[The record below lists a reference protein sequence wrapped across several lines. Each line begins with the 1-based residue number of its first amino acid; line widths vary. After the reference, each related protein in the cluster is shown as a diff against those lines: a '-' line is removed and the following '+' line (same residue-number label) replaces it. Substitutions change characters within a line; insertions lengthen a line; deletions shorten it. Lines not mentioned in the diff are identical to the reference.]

1 MKEFFKYVFAT
12 IVGIFV
18 FFVVAGIFGVMSV
31 VGMVASSQAT
41 QNVEDNS
48 VLVVNLSGSI
58 DEQGQDDIMGKLTG
72 NYMPSTGL
80 NDILAAVKKAK
91 DNEKV
96 KGIYLEA
103 GALSAGLATLQEI
116 RSALEAFRNS

>member
-58 DEQGQDDIMGKLTG
+58 DE
-72 NYMPSTGL
+72 
-80 NDILAAVKKAK
+80 
-91 DNEKV
+91 
-96 KGIYLEA
+96 
-103 GALSAGLATLQEI
+103 
-116 RSALEAFRNS
+116 